1 LTNYAISLGHIKE
14 ILANEN
20 VTIKEGD
27 ILLIRTGLSKWI
39 RASTPQSVGPWE
51 DNTYIGV
58 DPTPEFLEWVW
69 NNHIAALGSDAT
81 SVEAI
86 PASDGTRMRLHEA
99 CLAGWGMILGELLDL
114 EALAKTAAR
123 NNRWTFFL
131 TICPI
136 NLKGGAATMANTL
149 AIF

>member
-86 PASDGTRMRLHEA
+86 PASDGTSRLQP
-99 CLAGWGMILGELLDL
+99 L
-114 EALAKTAAR
+114 TAPYR
-123 NNRWTFFL
+123 TSMSLRYGKGKVIPKWIET
-131 TICPI
+131 
-136 NLKGGAATMANTL
+136 NLKPR
-149 AIF
+149 